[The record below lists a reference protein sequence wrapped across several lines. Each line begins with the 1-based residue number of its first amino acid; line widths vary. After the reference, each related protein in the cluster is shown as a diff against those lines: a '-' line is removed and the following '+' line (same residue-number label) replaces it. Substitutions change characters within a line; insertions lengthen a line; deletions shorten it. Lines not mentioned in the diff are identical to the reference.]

1 MAATTGWKDDLE
13 VPHPFPV
20 ASNLPMNTPPLAESA
35 VSSFSGSGGIRKSTI
50 DMKKKTQL
58 RISGPAPAHRIR
70 AIYDQKI
77 AALENEVNCLRNWW
91 WVDMMDRPDKRDWGQ
106 DGRWSEIYKREHW
119 LRGLELAANGWVKAD
134 FAREKMMQ
142 ADMRAKEREARKAKE
157 AAEKAKREL
166 ATAKIVLA
174 AVRRELEEKNDQV
187 AMDRQLAMT
196 LLAATQ

>member
-1 MAATTGWKDDLE
+1 
-13 VPHPFPV
+13 
-20 ASNLPMNTPPLAESA
+20 
-35 VSSFSGSGGIRKSTI
+35 
-50 DMKKKTQL
+50 MKKKKETHL

-187 AMDRQLAMT
+187 AIDRQLAMT
-196 LLAATQ
+196 LLAATR